1 MQALSTTPTTQS
13 QEISTASTS
22 SNSTTDLNAGTLPPG
37 TCLSNCTNNNLI
49 TNGNVGCSILNN
61 INAASF
67 TDSPS
72 SDLITNG
79 QMSQATTTTTSGP
92 CTAAVSQQSPGSAS
106 SASPSSSCSSSSCTS
121 NSASSPSSGIS
132 VSVSSPPLQ
141 HSVLNGNQM
150 EAVTTV
156 NGSLVMHHPGIQSNQ
171 HQQQQQ
177 HVHHNTLLGNG
188 GSHLSMSVP
197 RQSHHHSHQQQH
209 NPHPQANA
217 NTILSMAANL
227 IAADLT
233 SAPPPVMEQ
242 SHVLVDPNGSLIH
255 PALRGVKTVNIG
267 E

>member
-13 QEISTASTS
+13 QEISTASTN
-22 SNSTTDLNAGTLPPG
+22 SNSTTDLNAGALPQG
-37 TCLSNCTNNNLI
+37 TCLSTCTNNNLI

-72 SDLITNG
+72 SSSDLISTTNG
-79 QMSQATTTTTSGP
+79 QLSQATTP

-121 NSASSPSSGIS
+121 NSASSPSSGLS

-141 HSVLNGNQM
+141 HSVLNGNGNQM

-156 NGSLVMHHPGIQSNQ
+156 NGSVVMHHPNQ

-177 HVHHNTLLGNG
+177 QHVAGVHHNSLLGNT
-188 GSHLSMSVP
+188 HLSMSVP
-197 RQSHHHSHQQQH
+197 RQSHHHSHHQH
-209 NPHPQANA
+209 NPQANG